1 MGSATRL
8 EASSQAPET
17 QSRHELGSPGKDRR
31 QFARVLADY
40 VRKCGIDLAGNILIV
55 GGSLEDVKVLCGV
68 GFRRMTL
75 SNIQPVSPAMIPH
88 EDGVSVDAVCAD
100 VEDMRLANDSFDF
113 VIAHDVLHHC
123 RSPHIA
129 LGEMLRVS
137 RRHVAILELN
147 DSLCMAAL
155 VKLKFT
161 APYEVTAVVHHNYE
175 SGGVRDSCIPNFA
188 YRWNRNDMFKA
199 VSSFLPEREFNLH
212 VHSYW
217 DFNVD
222 GKELTRRKQTR
233 LHIFTDVLGPE
244 GFVRTLRALQPILN
258 RIPLIHGQGNK
269 FFCGIEKKNELK
281 PWLIQDGNTIVFN
294 RKFGTPHED
303 NSHD

>member
-1 MGSATRL
+1 MKATGFEVSRRAFEATGVRELGSAT
-8 EASSQAPET
+8 
-17 QSRHELGSPGKDRR
+17 KDRS
-31 QFARVLADY
+31 QFARVLSSY
-40 VRKCGIDLAGNILIV
+40 VRKRNVDLSGHTLIV
-55 GGSLEDVKVLCGV
+55 GGSLEDVKVLRGI

-75 SNIQPVSPAMIPH
+75 SNIQTVSQSMIPS
-88 EDGVSVDAVCAD
+88 EYGPDIEAVRAD
-100 VEDMRLANDSFDF
+100 VEAMDLPSDSYDF

-147 DSLCMAAL
+147 DSFCMTGL
-155 VKLKFT
+155 VKMKFT
-161 APYEVTAVVHHNYE
+161 APYEVTAVVHHNGE

-222 GKELTRRKQTR
+222 GKSLTRRKQTR
-233 LHIFTDVLGPE
+233 LHVFTNLLGPE
-244 GFVRTLRALQPILN
+244 GFARTLRTLQPILN
-258 RIPLIHGQGNK
+258 RIPVVHGQGNK
-269 FFCGIEKKNELK
+269 FFCWIEKKDVLK
-281 PWLIQDGNTIVFN
+281 PWLARDGNAIVFN
-294 RKFGTPHED
+294 RTFGNPPED
-303 NSHD
+303 KYHD